1 VIFSLIKSTNQAAP
15 SQFLHKYRDITLP
28 PSEDITP
35 NIKSLTSAHH
45 ALGEIKGR
53 ITRDVI
59 NPSLII
65 APLLTKEAVASSK
78 IEKIE
83 GTQTTVEEVLKYEAK
98 EPKKE
103 DSDIREVIN
112 YRKAIQE
119 SMEFL
124 SEKPLG
130 EHLIRNL
137 HATLM
142 ASVRG
147 KEKDPGNFRRIAVHL
162 GPPNS
167 TAEEAEYV
175 PPKPDDITGLM
186 KNWVEFVHDE
196 AMDPLVQAGIAH
208 YQFEA
213 IHPFMDGNGR
223 IGRLLIPILLYSKD
237 LIPYPYLYISDFFEQ
252 NRKHYYEALRGV
264 DRDRDWDA
272 WISFFLYGIKE
283 TSKQMQDKVVKMYQL
298 YGRLNEELVDL
309 NSQYSQL
316 LLDLLFEK
324 PIISSKEILRQLD
337 QPSRQTIYN
346 LVEKFETEEI
356 IYEITGNK
364 RNKVYAFSTLL
375 EIIK

>member
-1 VIFSLIKSTNQAAP
+1 MDIKH
-15 SQFLHKYRDITLP
+15 HKLEHLP

-35 NIKSLTSAHH
+35 DLTSLTSAHH

-78 IEKIE
+78 IE
-83 GTQTTVEEVLKYEAK
+83 GTQTTVEEVLKYEAE

-103 DSDIREVIN
+103 DSDIREVVN

-119 SMEFL
+119 SMEFM
-124 SEKPLG
+124 EKKPLG

-147 KEKDPGNFRRIAVHL
+147 KEKDPGNFRRMAVHL
-162 GPPNS
+162 GPPDS
-167 TAEEAEYV
+167 SAEEAEYV
-175 PPKPDDITGLM
+175 PPRPNEITDLV

-196 AMDPLVQAGIAH
+196 EMDPLIQAGIAH

-223 IGRLLIPILLYSKD
+223 IGRLLIPILLYARD
-237 LIPYPYLYISDFFEQ
+237 VIPYPYLYISDFFEQ
-252 NRKHYYEALRGV
+252 NRRHYYDALRGV
-264 DRDRDWDA
+264 DRDWDS
-272 WISFFLYGIKE
+272 WISFFLYGVKE
-283 TSKQMQDKVVKMYQL
+283 TSEQMQDKVVKMYQL
-298 YGRLNEELVDL
+298 YEHLKEELVDL

-337 QPSRQTIYN
+337 QPSRQTVYN
-346 LVEKFETEEI
+346 LIEKFEAQEI

-364 RNKVYAFSTLL
+364 RNKVYAFGTLL
-375 EIIK
+375 DIIR